1 MATAVLSPQDCL
13 RDPFSTRGG
22 LLTTPP
28 RNKIR
33 RNPNPSPAT
42 APSST
47 KHGRGQSNS
56 RRKRSPN
63 SSPPPRPTADSSS
76 LSPAKVLSMGQV
88 KILKRGE
95 PIQMKKKDDDST
107 AAVKVQQKVEIKL
120 DLAVSPPVT
129 PKKPIVRVAAP
140 PPLVN
145 RSVAGFY
152 AGSGFFTSPPP
163 SSLPVPVFLKKSAA
177 VGVDSEAT
185 NDLRRLLNL
194 AL

>member
-22 LLTTPP
+22 LLSTPP

-76 LSPAKVLSMGQV
+76 LYPAKVLSMGQV

-107 AAVKVQQKVEIKL
+107 AAVKVQQKVEM
-120 DLAVSPPVT
+120 
-129 PKKPIVRVAAP
+129 
-140 PPLVN
+140 N

-163 SSLPVPVFLKKSAA
+163 SSLPVPVFLKKSAV

>member
-22 LLTTPP
+22 LLSTPP

-33 RNPNPSPAT
+33 RNPNR
-42 APSST
+42 ST

-56 RRKRSPN
+56 RRKR
-63 SSPPPRPTADSSS
+63 PTADSSS
-76 LSPAKVLSMGQV
+76 LYPAKVLSMGQV

-120 DLAVSPPVT
+120 DLAVSPPA
-129 PKKPIVRVAAP
+129 AAP

-163 SSLPVPVFLKKSAA
+163 SSLPVPVFLKKSAV